1 MIIDGDAMAIAVHK
15 MNIGSTGK
23 IAAKAKQTA
32 PTAKIRADATDVC
45 QRRVVAKFTTHGDS
59 SRPTLPPAA
68 IKPLATEPAWNQRT
82 AITSRK
88 VLPAVSI
95 TPEEIARKRSNR
107 NVRAVRPRS
116 DINREAPSELRREAG
131 RARPNPQNS
140 HTSNTSPDVEIQCEF

>member
-1 MIIDGDAMAIAVHK
+1 MIIEGVAIAMTLH
-15 MNIGSTGK
+15 MINIGSTGK

-95 TPEEIARKRSNR
+95 TPEEIARKRPNR
-107 NVRAVRPRS
+107 NVRAGRPGP
-116 DINREAPSELRREAG
+116 DINREAPSKLPRGAG
-131 RARPNPQNS
+131 PARPSHPNS
-140 HTSNTSPDVEIQCEF
+140 HTTNKNRDVGTQREF

>member
-1 MIIDGDAMAIAVHK
+1 MIIEGVAIAMTLH
-15 MNIGSTGK
+15 MINIGSTGK

-88 VLPAVSI
+88 VLPAVSM

-107 NVRAVRPRS
+107 NVRAVRPGS
-116 DINREAPSELRREAG
+116 DINREAPSELLREVG
-131 RARPNPQNS
+131 RARPNLQNS
-140 HTSNTSPDVEIQCEF
+140 HTSNTIRAVEIQCEL